1 MGVVSVV
8 LVDDHPLFSQGLE
21 LLLNASDEIK
31 VVGRA
36 SDATAAVPL
45 VDRAGPDLAVIDLA
59 MPAPGGIEA
68 VRRVKAQF
76 PRVRILVL
84 SGTTDEDEA
93 LQALRSG
100 ADGFLPKSA
109 EPADLIP
116 PILAMVGGWSVVPAQ
131 LLRRLS
137 AERTKPAGPVAEL
150 DDVEIAL
157 WRLIADG
164 RAVDEIAVSMFVSER
179 TAKRMTAALLRR
191 LGVENRTQAAALAG
205 RCGLLD

>member
-1 MGVVSVV
+1 MSVV

-21 LLLNASDEIK
+21 LLLNASGEIR
-31 VVGRA
+31 VAGRA

-45 VDRAGPDLAVIDLA
+45 VERAGPDLAVIDLA
-59 MPAPGGIEA
+59 MPPPGGIEA

-76 PRVRILVL
+76 PRVRVLVL
-84 SGTTDEDEA
+84 SGTTDEEEA
-93 LQALRSG
+93 LLALRTG
-100 ADGFLPKSA
+100 ADGFLPKTA
-109 EPADLIP
+109 DPTDLIP
-116 PILAMVGGWSVVPAQ
+116 PILAMVRGWSVVPVA

-137 AERTKPAGPVAEL
+137 AERTKPSGPTTGLDSAETM
-150 DDVEIAL
+150 L
-157 WRLIADG
+157 WRLVADG
-164 RAVDEIAVSMFVSER
+164 RGVDEIALAMFVSER